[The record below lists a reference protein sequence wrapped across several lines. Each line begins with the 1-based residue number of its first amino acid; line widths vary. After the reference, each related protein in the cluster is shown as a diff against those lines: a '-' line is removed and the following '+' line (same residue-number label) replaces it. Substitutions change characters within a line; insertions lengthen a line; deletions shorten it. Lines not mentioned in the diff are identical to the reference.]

1 MTPQTTEPTT
11 KRPPGRPRVNA
22 KRDTATAA
30 RLLATQTRLGLT
42 DASMAR
48 YLGVPLSTWRNW
60 ACGHREPGAVTARLL
75 DVLDAVECLAPEMH
89 KHLLPEG

>member
-1 MTPQTTEPTT
+1 METQSTAPKAP
-11 KRPPGRPRVNA
+11 KPVGRPRVNA

-48 YLGVPLSTWRNW
+48 
-60 ACGHREPGAVTARLL
+60 
-75 DVLDAVECLAPEMH
+75 
-89 KHLLPEG
+89 

>member
-1 MTPQTTEPTT
+1 MTTQSTTT
-11 KRPPGRPRVNA
+11 KAPGKPGRPRVNA

-48 YLGVPLSTWRNW
+48 YLGVPVSTWRNW
-60 ACGHREPGAVTARLL
+60 ACGHREPGA
-75 DVLDAVECLAPEMH
+75 VLDAVECLAPEMH
-89 KHLLPEG
+89 KHLLP